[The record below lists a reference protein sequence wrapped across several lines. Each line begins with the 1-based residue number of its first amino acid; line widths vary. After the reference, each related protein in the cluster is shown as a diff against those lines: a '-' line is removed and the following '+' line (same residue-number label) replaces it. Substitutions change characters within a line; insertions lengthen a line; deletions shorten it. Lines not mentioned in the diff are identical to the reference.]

1 MSDRQAR
8 FEARQATLSAN
19 GKKLFSEF
27 DALLADVLTV
37 KNEALPEQF
46 RNRVSADETTTM
58 ESLVKKTTPK
68 AKSVSEQRAVSVKF
82 ETVNGERVITESTPE
97 RLAAIEAYAAQVA
110 AGNEELTF
118 DVDEHRLYRAQM
130 TFATVMVKAG
140 ILSEEDFEEDE

>member
-27 DALLADVLTV
+27 DSLLADILTV
-37 KNEALPEQF
+37 KNEAIPEAY
-46 RNRVSADETTTM
+46 RNRVSANGTTTM
-58 ESLVKKTTPK
+58 ESLVKKTSPK
-68 AKSVSEQRAVSVKF
+68 VKSVSEQRAVSVKF

-97 RLAAIEAYAAQVA
+97 RLAAIENYRKQAESGVD
-110 AGNEELTF
+110 ELSF